1 METAE
6 LQQKLQKEIRS
17 AYRLYRKN
25 EIGYNEWSPF
35 IDRIKAQY
43 GSAAT
48 DALSAVLNHANEVQ
62 RRLRDYK
69 SSDLFRFRIRKYC
82 NQYFH
87 TDIEPWE
94 VLQVISEKKVL
105 IRKMDAVIKSAPKE
119 FHAGGFSGNFSDNDE
134 QRWECKSNPENYTEV
149 ITLTKNGWGGGRFRM
164 SDKPVKFYDYNF

>member
-1 METAE
+1 MEAAE
-6 LQQKLQKEIRS
+6 LRKEVSLKFRE
-17 AYRLYRKN
+17 YRKDKIDTN
-25 EIGYNEWSPF
+25 DWWSFIEEGRKQHGELFNTALTKVLEIHNVARKRLKSYLESP
-35 IDRIKAQY
+35 
-43 GSAAT
+43 
-48 DALSAVLNHANEVQ
+48 
-62 RRLRDYK
+62 
-69 SSDLFRFRIRKYC
+69 LFVFKIRKYC

-94 VLQVISEKKVL
+94 VLEVITPKKVL
-105 IRKMDAVIKSAPKE
+105 IRKMDSVIKSAPKE